1 MDERMARYV
10 ERAEGKYWG
19 KYRGFVQDNND
30 PEQLGRLKV
39 TVPSLLADAVTGWA
53 WPAVPYAGAGIGFFF
68 MPQVGDLVWVE
79 FIEGELDHPVW
90 TGCSWGKPGG
100 QSELPEEAL
109 QSYPQQQVIKTPS
122 GNVIII
128 NDSSGSESIT
138 IRTAENCEIVIDRSG
153 KKITVQGD
161 QDYKVVVDGSS
172 QKITVQGESV
182 TVQGA
187 TQLFGPEE
195 LATKT
200 FVETVFANHVHP
212 SGVGPTSSPTPIPA
226 PHTLTRVLKAE

>member
-1 MDERMARYV
+1 MDERMARYI

-19 KYRGFVQDNND
+19 KYRGFVQENND
-30 PEQLGRLKV
+30 PEQLGRLQVK
-39 TVPSLLADAVTGWA
+39 VPSLLADSVTGWA

-68 MPQVGDLVWVE
+68 LPQVGDLVWVE

-100 QSELPEEAL
+100 QSELPPEAL

-128 NDSSGSESIT
+128 NDASGSESIT
-138 IRTAENCEIVIDRSG
+138 IRTAEKCEIVIDRSG
-153 KKITVQGD
+153 
-161 QDYKVVVDGSS
+161 
-172 QKITVQGESV
+172 QKITIQAESVIVQGS
-182 TVQGA
+182 
-187 TQLFGPEE
+187 TQMPEE

-200 FVETVFANHVHP
+200 FTQMIFDTHTHP
-212 SGVGPTSSPTPIPA
+212 SGVGPTGPPLIPSTTN
-226 PHTLTRVLKAE
+226 PKSITRVLKAE

>member
-39 TVPSLLADAVTGWA
+39 TVPSLLADAVSGWA

-79 FIEGELDHPVW
+79 FIEGELDHPLW

-128 NDSSGSESIT
+128 NDRSGSESIT
-138 IRTAENCEIVIDRSG
+138 VRTKEGTEIVIDRSG
-153 KKITVQGD
+153 
-161 QDYKVVVDGSS
+161 
-172 QKITVQGESV
+172 QKITIQADSVIAQGSSEM
-182 TVQGA
+182 
-187 TQLFGPEE
+187 PEE

-200 FVETVFANHVHP
+200 FVQTIFDTHTHP
-212 SGVGPTSSPTPIPA
+212 SGVGPTGPPLVLSTTNPKSI
-226 PHTLTRVLKAE
+226 TRVLKAE

>member
-68 MPQVGDLVWVE
+68 MPQAGDLVWVE

-138 IRTAENCEIVIDRSG
+138 VRTKEGTEIVIDRSG
-153 KKITVQGD
+153 
-161 QDYKVVVDGSS
+161 
-172 QKITVQGESV
+172 QKITIQAESV
-182 TVQGA
+182 VIQGS
-187 TQLFGPEE
+187 TEMPEE

-200 FVETVFANHVHP
+200 FVQTIFDTHTHP
-212 SGVGPTSSPTPIPA
+212 SGVGPTGPPLVLSTTNPKSI
-226 PHTLTRVLKAE
+226 TRVLKAE

>member
-39 TVPSLLADAVTGWA
+39 TVPSLLADAVSGWA

-79 FIEGELDHPVW
+79 FIEGELDHPLW

-138 IRTAENCEIVIDRSG
+138 VRTKEGTEIVIDRSG
-153 KKITVQGD
+153 
-161 QDYKVVVDGSS
+161 
-172 QKITVQGESV
+172 QKITIQADSV
-182 TVQGA
+182 IAQGA
-187 TQLFGPEE
+187 SEMPEE

-200 FVETVFANHVHP
+200 FVQTIFDTHTHP
-212 SGVGPTSSPTPIPA
+212 SGVGPTGPPVVLSTTNPKSITK
-226 PHTLTRVLKAE
+226 VLKAE

>member
-39 TVPSLLADAVTGWA
+39 TVPSLLADAVSGWA

-79 FIEGELDHPVW
+79 FIEGELDHPLW

-138 IRTAENCEIVIDRSG
+138 VRTKEGTEIVIDRSG
-153 KKITVQGD
+153 
-161 QDYKVVVDGSS
+161 
-172 QKITVQGESV
+172 QKITIQADSVIAQGPSEM
-182 TVQGA
+182 
-187 TQLFGPEE
+187 PEE

-200 FVETVFANHVHP
+200 FVQTIFDTHTHP
-212 SGVGPTSSPTPIPA
+212 SGVGPTGPPLVLSTTNPKSI
-226 PHTLTRVLKAE
+226 TRVLKAE

>member
-39 TVPSLLADAVTGWA
+39 TVPSLLADAVSGWA

-79 FIEGELDHPVW
+79 FIEGELDHPLW

-138 IRTAENCEIVIDRSG
+138 VRTKEGTEIVIDRSG
-153 KKITVQGD
+153 
-161 QDYKVVVDGSS
+161 
-172 QKITVQGESV
+172 QKITIQADSV
-182 TVQGA
+182 IAQGA
-187 TQLFGPEE
+187 SEMPEE

-200 FVETVFANHVHP
+200 FVQTIFDTHTHP
-212 SGVGPTSSPTPIPA
+212 SGVGPTGPPLVLSTTNPKSITK
-226 PHTLTRVLKAE
+226 VLKAE

>member
-39 TVPSLLADAVTGWA
+39 TVPSLLADAVSGWA

-79 FIEGELDHPVW
+79 FIEGELDHPLW

-138 IRTAENCEIVIDRSG
+138 VRTKEGTEIVIDRSG
-153 KKITVQGD
+153 
-161 QDYKVVVDGSS
+161 
-172 QKITVQGESV
+172 QKITIQADSVIAQGSSEM
-182 TVQGA
+182 
-187 TQLFGPEE
+187 PEE

-200 FVETVFANHVHP
+200 FVQTIFDTHTHP
-212 SGVGPTSSPTPIPA
+212 SGVGPTGPPLVLSTTNPKSI
-226 PHTLTRVLKAE
+226 TRVLKAE

>member
-39 TVPSLLADAVTGWA
+39 TVPSLLADAVSGWA

-79 FIEGELDHPVW
+79 FIEGELDHPLW

-138 IRTAENCEIVIDRSG
+138 VRTKEGTEIVIDRSG
-153 KKITVQGD
+153 
-161 QDYKVVVDGSS
+161 
-172 QKITVQGESV
+172 QKITVQANSV
-182 TVQGA
+182 IVQGA
-187 TQLFGPEE
+187 SQMPEE

-200 FVETVFANHVHP
+200 FVQMVFDTHTHP
-212 SGVGPTSSPTPIPA
+212 SGVGPTGPPLISSTSNPKSITQ
-226 PHTLTRVLKAE
+226 VLKAE

>member
-39 TVPSLLADAVTGWA
+39 TVPSLLADAVSGWA

-138 IRTAENCEIVIDRSG
+138 VRTKEGTEIVIDRSG
-153 KKITVQGD
+153 
-161 QDYKVVVDGSS
+161 
-172 QKITVQGESV
+172 QKITIQADSVIAQGSSEM
-182 TVQGA
+182 
-187 TQLFGPEE
+187 PEE

-200 FVETVFANHVHP
+200 FVQTIFDTHTHP
-212 SGVGPTSSPTPIPA
+212 SGVGPTGSPLVLSTTNPKSI
-226 PHTLTRVLKAE
+226 TRVLKAE

>member
-1 MDERMARYV
+1 MARYV
-10 ERAEGKYWG
+10 ERAEGKHWG

-39 TVPSLLADAVTGWA
+39 TVPSLLADAVSGWA

-68 MPQVGDLVWVE
+68 IPQVGDLVWVE
-79 FIEGELDHPVW
+79 FIEGDLDHPIW

-122 GNVIII
+122 GNVIVI
-128 NDSSGSESIT
+128 NDASGSESIT
-138 IRTAENCEIVIDRSG
+138 VRTKEGTEIVIDRSG
-153 KKITVQGD
+153 
-161 QDYKVVVDGSS
+161 
-172 QKITVQGESV
+172 QKITIQAESV
-182 TVQGA
+182 IAQGSSEM
-187 TQLFGPEE
+187 PEE

-200 FVETVFANHVHP
+200 FVQTIFDTHTHP
-212 SGVGPTSSPTPIPA
+212 SGVGPTGPPLVLSTTNPKSITK
-226 PHTLTRVLKAE
+226 VLKAE

>member
-1 MDERMARYV
+1 MDEKMARYV

-39 TVPSLLADAVTGWA
+39 TVPSLLADAVSGWA

-79 FIEGELDHPVW
+79 FIEGELDHPLW

-138 IRTAENCEIVIDRSG
+138 VRTKEGTEIVIDRSG
-153 KKITVQGD
+153 
-161 QDYKVVVDGSS
+161 
-172 QKITVQGESV
+172 QKITIQADSVIAQGSSEM
-182 TVQGA
+182 
-187 TQLFGPEE
+187 PEE

-200 FVETVFANHVHP
+200 FVQTIFDTHTHP
-212 SGVGPTSSPTPIPA
+212 SGVGPTGPPLVLSTTNPKSI
-226 PHTLTRVLKAE
+226 TRVLKAE

>member
-39 TVPSLLADAVTGWA
+39 TVPSLLADAVSGWA
-53 WPAVPYAGAGIGFFF
+53 WPAAPYAGAGIGFFF

-79 FIEGELDHPVW
+79 FIEGELDHPLW

-138 IRTAENCEIVIDRSG
+138 VRTKEGTEIVIDRSG
-153 KKITVQGD
+153 
-161 QDYKVVVDGSS
+161 
-172 QKITVQGESV
+172 QKITIQADSVIAQGSSEM
-182 TVQGA
+182 
-187 TQLFGPEE
+187 PEE

-200 FVETVFANHVHP
+200 FVQTIFDTHTHP
-212 SGVGPTSSPTPIPA
+212 SGVGPTGPPLVLSTTNPKSI
-226 PHTLTRVLKAE
+226 TRVLKAE

>member
-39 TVPSLLADAVTGWA
+39 TVPSLLADAVSGWA

-79 FIEGELDHPVW
+79 FIEGELDHPLW

-138 IRTAENCEIVIDRSG
+138 VRTKEGTEIVIDRSG
-153 KKITVQGD
+153 
-161 QDYKVVVDGSS
+161 
-172 QKITVQGESV
+172 QKITVQANSV
-182 TVQGA
+182 IVQGA
-187 TQLFGPEE
+187 SQMPEE

-200 FVETVFANHVHP
+200 FVQMVFDTHTHP
-212 SGVGPTSSPTPIPA
+212 SGVGPTGPPLIPSTSN
-226 PHTLTRVLKAE
+226 PKSITQVLKAE

>member
-39 TVPSLLADAVTGWA
+39 TVPSLLADAVSGWA

-79 FIEGELDHPVW
+79 FIEGELDHPLW

-138 IRTAENCEIVIDRSG
+138 IRTEENCEIVIERSA
-153 KKITVQGD
+153 KKVLLRGD
-161 QDYKVVVDGSS
+161 QGSEITIDGNG
-172 QKITVQGESV
+172 QKITVQANSV
-182 TVQGA
+182 IVQGSS
-187 TQLFGPEE
+187 QMPEE

-200 FVETVFANHVHP
+200 FVQMVFDTHTHP
-212 SGVGPTSSPTPIPA
+212 SGVGPTGPPLVLSTTNPKSI
-226 PHTLTRVLKAE
+226 TRVLKAE

>member
-1 MDERMARYV
+1 MDERMARFM
-10 ERAEGKYWG
+10 ERAERKYWG

-53 WPAVPYAGAGIGFFF
+53 SAAVPYAGAGIGFFF
-68 MPQVGDLVWVE
+68 IPQAGDLVWVE

-90 TGCSWGKPGG
+90 TGGAWGKPGG
-100 QSELPEEAL
+100 QSELPQEAL

-122 GNVIII
+122 GNLIMI
-128 NDSSGSESIT
+128 NDAAGSESIT
-138 IRTAENCEIVIDRSG
+138 IRTEENCEIVIDRAG

-161 QDYKVVVDGSS
+161 QNYKVVVDGGS
-172 QKITVQGESV
+172 QKITVQGDSV
-182 TVQGA
+182 VIQGA
-187 TQLFGPEE
+187 TQIFPPEE

-200 FVETVFANHVHP
+200 FVEQVFAQHIHP
-212 SGVGPTSSPTPIPA
+212 SGVGPTGPPIPLVL
-226 PHTLTRVLKAE
+226 PHMLTRVLKAE

>member
-39 TVPSLLADAVTGWA
+39 TVPSLLADAVSGWA

-79 FIEGELDHPVW
+79 FIEGELDHPLW

-138 IRTAENCEIVIDRSG
+138 VRTKEGTEIVIDRSG
-153 KKITVQGD
+153 
-161 QDYKVVVDGSS
+161 
-172 QKITVQGESV
+172 QKITIQAESV
-182 TVQGA
+182 IIQGSA
-187 TQLFGPEE
+187 EMPQE

-200 FVETVFANHVHP
+200 FVEQVYAAHTHP
-212 SGVGPTSSPTPIPA
+212 SGVGPTGTPVPPPPFPPQA
-226 PHTLTRVLKAE
+226 LTKVLKAE

>member
-39 TVPSLLADAVTGWA
+39 TVPSLLADAVSGWA

-79 FIEGELDHPVW
+79 FIEGELDHPLW

-138 IRTAENCEIVIDRSG
+138 VRTKEGTEIVIDRSG
-153 KKITVQGD
+153 
-161 QDYKVVVDGSS
+161 
-172 QKITVQGESV
+172 QKITVQANSV
-182 TVQGA
+182 IVQGSS
-187 TQLFGPEE
+187 QMPEE

-200 FVETVFANHVHP
+200 FVQMVFDTHTHP
-212 SGVGPTSSPTPIPA
+212 SGVGPTGPPLIPSTSN
-226 PHTLTRVLKAE
+226 PKSITQVLKAE

>member
-1 MDERMARYV
+1 MDEKMARYI

-39 TVPSLLADAVTGWA
+39 AVPSLLADAVSGWA

-79 FIEGELDHPVW
+79 FIEGDLDHPVW
-90 TGCSWGKPGG
+90 TGGSWGKPGG
-100 QSELPEEAL
+100 QSELPQEAL

-138 IRTAENCEIVIDRSG
+138 IRTKEGTEIIIDRSG
-153 KKITVQGD
+153 PKITIQADSVIIQG
-161 QDYKVVVDGSS
+161 S
-172 QKITVQGESV
+172 
-182 TVQGA
+182 
-187 TQLFGPEE
+187 TQMPEE

-200 FVETVFANHVHP
+200 FVQMVFDTHTHP
-212 SGVGPTSSPTPIPA
+212 SGVGPTGPPVIPSTSN
-226 PHTLTRVLKAE
+226 PKSITQVLKAE